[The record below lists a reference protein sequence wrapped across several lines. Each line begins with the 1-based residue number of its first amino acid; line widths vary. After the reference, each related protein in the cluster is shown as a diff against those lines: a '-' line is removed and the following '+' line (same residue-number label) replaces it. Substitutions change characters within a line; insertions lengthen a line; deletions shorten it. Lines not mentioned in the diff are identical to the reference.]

1 MVQDIFGGTAA
12 INLSKHCSANMP
24 TLILAKSQT
33 VLNFSNY
40 TLTQLTGVISALT
53 LCFTQAVVPLN
64 LHGLFS
70 RFLQNVATDTRFGG
84 SRPRSRKPIRKQDP
98 TTNTGEGAG
107 RGGFTRDRETCQ
119 CLKKCIHEGASMKQ
133 AFTQFICIKQRDQRL
148 LAQLKL
154 QGNLGHQ
161 VSEVWTFSEEVSW
174 VEENQSDIPKG
185 RLRDEHISQFS
196 TPHSVSLIRQR
207 GLTDLVIS
215 HSLSSWDSPQGSNSL
230 SDKQQ
235 EDTGVSGPTSIS

>member
-1 MVQDIFGGTAA
+1 
-12 INLSKHCSANMP
+12 
-24 TLILAKSQT
+24 
-33 VLNFSNY
+33 
-40 TLTQLTGVISALT
+40 
-53 LCFTQAVVPLN
+53 
-64 LHGLFS
+64 
-70 RFLQNVATDTRFGG
+70 
-84 SRPRSRKPIRKQDP
+84 
-98 TTNTGEGAG
+98 
-107 RGGFTRDRETCQ
+107 
-119 CLKKCIHEGASMKQ
+119 MKQ

-161 VSEVWTFSEEVSW
+161 VSEAWTFSEEVSW